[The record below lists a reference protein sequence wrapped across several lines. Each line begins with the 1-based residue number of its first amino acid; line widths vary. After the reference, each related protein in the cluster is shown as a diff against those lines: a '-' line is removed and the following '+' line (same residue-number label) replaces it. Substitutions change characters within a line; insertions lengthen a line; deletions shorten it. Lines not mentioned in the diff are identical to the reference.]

1 MQFDARLGGEAAAL
15 ARDHAEMMRRLPATV
30 HAFILV
36 EMQKWPTLF
45 PAERRYQRALAEH
58 LSGLAAADLVQ
69 LSAGIA
75 KVEGEAA
82 LSRIAERD
90 PARFQDLAQAA
101 LRKQSLVPTWR
112 REVDLFFQQI
122 DPLLESRLYPPD
134 SPRRLVVQMYSGD
147 IAVQPEK
154 LWSRFRARGTRIPL
168 TLDGVKNRDG
178 FLRALFGAGSED
190 RSGSLFGRLQD
201 DAAFA
206 ATDSWIVE
214 SHRALHDLL
223 LQTPAEPPLSAVAR
237 SAKAGAPSP
246 EPRAPTLTGLSYE
259 RLLPYRDVL
268 MRALFSKVQTGVE
281 SPQAFAAYAR
291 SLTLAPEPGA
301 LPNPDAIVQAFVR
314 DVLLTGNGTL
324 FVNNT
329 FVEWAAVQA
338 LRRAQPRL
346 LVTRYGVRD
355 KLKPFSSLLL
365 FSQPR
370 TSDQIPLI
378 EDPVGSFIDVE
389 QLSYYVWLQ
398 AEKSAAYR
406 GKTLYLFLAESQDE
420 LLAIR
425 SDTPGPAGSPPAAAS
440 LADVYATMARWLG
453 LPPPEGS
460 GRPIAALVG

>member
-15 ARDHAEMMRRLPATV
+15 ARDHAVPMRRLPVTV
-30 HAFILV
+30 QAFILV
-36 EMQKWPTLF
+36 ELQKWPTLF
-45 PAERRYQRALAEH
+45 PAERRYQRALIEH
-58 LSGLAAADLVQ
+58 LSGAAAGELAQ

-75 KVEGEAA
+75 EIEAEA
-82 LSRIAERD
+82 SLDKISERD

-101 LRKQSLVPTWR
+101 LRKQSLVAAWR

-122 DPLLESRLYPPD
+122 DPQLESRLFPPD
-134 SPRRLVVQMYSGD
+134 APRRLVVQVYSSD
-147 IAVQPEK
+147 IAVQREK
-154 LWSRFRARGTRIPL
+154 LWARLTAQGTRIPL
-168 TLDGVKNRDG
+168 SLDGVKNRDG
-178 FLRALFGAGSED
+178 YLRTLFGVQSD
-190 RSGSLFGRLQD
+190 DHNGSLFGRLRE

-206 ATDSWIVE
+206 ALDGWIVE
-214 SHRALHDLL
+214 SHAALHDLV
-223 LQTPAEPPLSAVAR
+223 LQPPRPPELSL
-237 SAKAGAPSP
+237 P
-246 EPRAPTLTGLSYE
+246 GLSYE

-291 SLTLAPEPGA
+291 SLTLAPEHGI
-301 LPNPDAIVQAFVR
+301 LPNPDPIIQAFVR
-314 DVLLTGNGTL
+314 DILLTGNGTL

-346 LVTRYGVRD
+346 LVARYGVRD

-370 TSDQIPLI
+370 ASDRIPLI
-378 EDPVGSFIDVE
+378 EDPLGSFIDVE

-406 GKTLYLFLAESQDE
+406 KKTLYLFLAESQDE
-420 LLAIR
+420 MLAIR
-425 SDTPGPAGSPPAAAS
+425 SDAPGPAAFATPAS
-440 LADVYATMARWLG
+440 LADVCATMAQWLG
-453 LPPPEGS
+453 IRAPEGS
-460 GRPIAALVG
+460 GRPIAPLVA